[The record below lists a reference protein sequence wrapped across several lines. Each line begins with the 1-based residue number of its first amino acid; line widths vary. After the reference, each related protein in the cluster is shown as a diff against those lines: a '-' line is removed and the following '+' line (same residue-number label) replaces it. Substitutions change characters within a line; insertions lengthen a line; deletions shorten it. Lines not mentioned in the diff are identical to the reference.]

1 MTPLV
6 LCTLTIIITLVA
18 SGIAKAKDRA
28 STAAAIVNLKLDRW
42 LPLKFVSRVLPWG
55 EIALA
60 FWLLLV
66 PGWPAILGGIAAVI
80 LFAAYWIVI
89 ARAVATG
96 NTASCNCFGG
106 ASEAPVSRFTLIRNT
121 ALLGAAIGALVA
133 AVQTRTSA
141 LVTLLHLDGAGWLWI
156 LGAVFAAAALWAM
169 YRSELLATPAV
180 EAAHEVAPQMM
191 QPAPVEGEANED
203 DEYVRLPIPYGTL
216 ETNLGTRS
224 LRELAEQRARVL
236 FFLSPGCGPCLE
248 IIPKIADWQ
257 KHLPMLSLH
266 PVVSSKEQIAQLH
279 MPEEIEVWVD
289 PGFNTQIA
297 FGRGT
302 PMVIALGID
311 GLLAGGPVFGSH
323 LVTDFMDDLLYEFDA
338 A

>member
-60 FWLLLV
+60 LWLLLV

-133 AVQTRTSA
+133 AVQTHTSA
-141 LVTLLHLDGAGWLWI
+141 LVMLFNLDGAGWLWI
-156 LGAVFAAAALWAM
+156 LGAVFAAVALWAM
-169 YRSELLATPAV
+169 YRSELLATLAV
-180 EAAHEVAPQMM
+180 EAAHEVTPQMM
-191 QPAPVEGEANED
+191 QPTPAEGETNED
-203 DEYVRLPIPYGTL
+203 DEYVRLPIPYGTI
-216 ETNLGTRS
+216 ETSFGTQS
-224 LRELAEQRARVL
+224 LHEVAGESARVL
-236 FFLSPGCGPCLE
+236 FFLSPGCGPCLDV
-248 IIPKIADWQ
+248 IPRIPEWQ
-257 KHLPMLSLH
+257 KQLPMLRLH
-266 PVVSSKEQIAQLH
+266 PVVSSQEQIAQLH

-289 PGFNTQIA
+289 PGFKTQIA

-311 GLLAGGPVFGSH
+311 GLLAGGPVFGSGT
-323 LVTDFMDDLLYEFDA
+323 VNEFMDDLLYEFDA
-338 A
+338 T

>member
-42 LPLKFVSRVLPWG
+42 LSLKFVSRVLPWG

-60 FWLLLV
+60 LWLLLV

-80 LFAAYWIVI
+80 LFAAYWTVI

-191 QPAPVEGEANED
+191 QPTPAEGEANED

-257 KHLPMLSLH
+257 KRLPMLSLH
-266 PVVSSKEQIAQLH
+266 PVVSSKEQIAQFH

-289 PGFNTQIA
+289 PGFHTQIA

-323 LVTDFMDDLLYEFDA
+323 LVTEFMDDLLYEFDA